1 VPADAQRASLDAQR
15 ASLDA
20 LRAMHDEVWD
30 PAALMVRAP
39 SGMAPGTDLAALGL
53 HAVRETALGAFLD
66 LGDGRVERAVA
77 ALERVL
83 EMQYRAPGRPW
94 QGTFRVMAEEHAP
107 PGDRAREWIHYDP
120 NWRQFL
126 GCILALTV
134 ERHGSALPVSLMA
147 AIGDAVT
154 GCVAGELPG
163 RIAPWYTNPNLMHAW
178 MTAWLGRRLDDG
190 ELIRAGEDRLQS
202 IMRRLDRYGDVD
214 EYNSPTYDGID
225 LFAAGL
231 WSAIPPTD
239 LFGIAG
245 TRLAGQLGARLGRLY
260 HPGLGAIAGPYL
272 RAYGLSLDRYVSLAG
287 QWLLLAGAGSRA
299 LPAHL
304 GGDTVHVH
312 DLYFLPLLDAL
323 AGAVV
328 PHLRLD
334 PVDRAR
340 DHEQR
345 FDGTVAM
352 SRLDRAWAIGGERGR
367 RPEFARDQYFPFTAH
382 YRDVGETACVG
393 LKAGDRTDAVDAGLG
408 GGSDATIR
416 ARGREVVEL
425 VMFWSEAPEQ
435 EGPVF
440 RLGPLALD
448 AGVVP
453 TEVVRRVRPTGIE
466 VRAVWSTAEV
476 VIESRLAAPGQ
487 DGQM

>member
-1 VPADAQRASLDAQR
+1 
-15 ASLDA
+15 
-20 LRAMHDEVWD
+20 MHDELWD
-30 PAALMVRAP
+30 PTVSMVRAP
-39 SGMAPGTDLAALGL
+39 QGMAPGTDVAALGL

-77 ALERVL
+77 ALGRVL

-94 QGTFRVMAEEHAP
+94 HGTFRVTAEEQAP
-107 PGDRAREWIHYDP
+107 PGDRAREWFDYDP

-126 GCILALTV
+126 GCILALTL
-134 ERHGSALPVSLMA
+134 ERHGSALPAPIIA

-154 GCVAGELPG
+154 ECVAGEPAG
-163 RIAPWYTNPNLMHAW
+163 RIAAWYTNPNLMHAW
-178 MTAWLGRRLDDG
+178 MTAWLGRRLDDR

-202 IMRRLDRYGDVD
+202 IVRRLDRYGDVD

-239 LFGIAG
+239 LFGTSG
-245 TRLAGQLGARLGRLY
+245 TRLAEQVGSRLGRLY
-260 HPGLGAIAGPYL
+260 HPGLAAIAGPYL

-287 QWLLLAGAGSRA
+287 QWLVLAGAGARA

-304 GGDTVHVH
+304 GAATVHVH
-312 DLYFLPLLDAL
+312 DLYFLPLLEAL
-323 AGAVV
+323 ADAVV
-328 PHLRLD
+328 PHLSLN

-352 SRLDRAWAIGGERGR
+352 SRLDRAWAIGVERGR

-382 YRDVGETACVG
+382 YRHGRGTAAVG
-393 LKAGDRTDAVDAGLG
+393 LKPGDRTDAVDAVLRR
-408 GGSDATIR
+408 GSDATIR
-416 ARGREVVEL
+416 VRGREAVEL
-425 VMFWSEAPEQ
+425 VTLWSEAPEQ
-435 EGPVF
+435 DGPIF
-440 RLGPLALD
+440 RLGPLELD
-448 AGVVP
+448 AAVVP
-453 TEVVRRVRPTGIE
+453 AEVVRRVRPAGIE
-466 VRAVWSTAEV
+466 VRAVWHTPELV
-476 VIESRLAAPGQ
+476 VESRLAAS
-487 DGQM
+487 